1 MDYKL
6 KRAPGVYLAGF
17 MGSGKTTVARVLADR
32 LGWDFIDLDAEI
44 EAAELATIA
53 HLFETR
59 GEPEFRRIETE
70 ALRKVMRRI
79 ERGMP
84 SVIALGGGS
93 FVQPVNTE
101 LLEGH
106 GISIWLD
113 CPFETIEARING
125 ARINSAR
132 INGTRIDDDARTPEA
147 DSRPLARDRERF
159 RQLYEERRAAYG
171 LATYRI
177 DADCEVERAVDLILE
192 LPCWK

>member
-1 MDYKL
+1 MDNKL

-44 EAAELATIA
+44 EATEQSTIA
-53 HLFETR
+53 HLFETK

-70 ALRKVMRRI
+70 ALRNVMRRI
-79 ERGMP
+79 ERGVP

-93 FVQPVNTE
+93 FAQPVNAE
-101 LLEGH
+101 LLENH

-113 CPFETIEARING
+113 CSFETIEARIDG
-125 ARINSAR
+125 DARIL
-132 INGTRIDDDARTPEA
+132 EA
-147 DSRPLARDRERF
+147 DSRPLARDREQF
-159 RQLYEERRAAYG
+159 RRLYEERRAAYG

-177 DADCEVERAVDLILE
+177 DADCEVELAVDLILG

>member
-1 MDYKL
+1 MDNRL

-44 EAAELATIA
+44 EAAEQATITQ
-53 HLFETR
+53 LFETR

-70 ALRKVMRRI
+70 ALKKVMRRI
-79 ERGMP
+79 DRGTP

-93 FVQPVNTE
+93 FVQSVNTQM
-101 LLEGH
+101 LEGH

-113 CPFETIEARING
+113 CSFETIAQRITDIG
-125 ARINSAR
+125 
-132 INGTRIDDDARTPEA
+132 
-147 DSRPLARDRERF
+147 SRPLASDAERF
-159 RQLYEERRAAYG
+159 HRLYEERRAAYG
-171 LATYRI
+171 LASYRI
-177 DADCEVERAVDLILE
+177 DADCEVELAVDSILK

>member
-1 MDYKL
+1 MDNKL

-44 EAAELATIA
+44 EAAERATIA
-53 HLFETR
+53 YLFETR

-70 ALRKVMRRI
+70 ALRKVMRI
-79 ERGMP
+79 VERGMP

-93 FVQPVNTE
+93 FAQPVNAE

-113 CPFETIEARING
+113 CPFETIETRINQARING
-125 ARINSAR
+125 AGIN
-132 INGTRIDDDARTPEA
+132 DDARILEA
-147 DSRPLARDRERF
+147 DSRPLARDREQF
-159 RQLYEERRAAYG
+159 RRLYEERREAYA

-177 DADCEVERAVDLILE
+177 DADCEVERAVDLILG

>member
-1 MDYKL
+1 MDNKL

-32 LGWDFIDLDAEI
+32 LGWEFIDLDAEI

-53 HLFETR
+53 QLFETR

-79 ERGMP
+79 ERGLP

-93 FVQPVNTE
+93 FVQPINTE
-101 LLEGH
+101 LLESH

-113 CPFETIEARING
+113 CPFETIEARINSARTNDA
-125 ARINSAR
+125 ARIDGDLRGA
-132 INGTRIDDDARTPEA
+132 EA

>member
-1 MDYKL
+1 MDNKL
-6 KRAPGVYLAGF
+6 KRAPGVYLTGF

-44 EAAELATIA
+44 EVAEQTTIA
-53 HLFETR
+53 DIFETR

-70 ALRKVMRRI
+70 TLKKVMRRI

-93 FVQPVNTE
+93 FAQALNAE

-106 GISIWLD
+106 GISVWLD
-113 CPFETIEARING
+113 CQFETIEARING
-125 ARINSAR
+125 ARIM
-132 INGTRIDDDARTPEA
+132 EA
-147 DSRPLARDRERF
+147 DSRPLARDPERF
-159 RQLYEERRAAYG
+159 RLLYEERRAAYG

>member
-1 MDYKL
+1 MDIKL

-17 MGSGKTTVARVLADR
+17 MASGKTTVARLLADR

-44 EAAELATIA
+44 EAVEQTTIA
-53 HLFETR
+53 RLFESR

-70 ALRKVMRRI
+70 ALRNLMRRI

-93 FVQPVNTE
+93 FVQPVNTT
-101 LLEGH
+101 LLSDH

-113 CPFETIEARING
+113 CSFETIET
-125 ARINSAR
+125 RINSG
-132 INGTRIDDDARTPEA
+132 IEEA
-147 DSRPLARDRERF
+147 DSRPLTRDREQF
-159 RQLYEERRAAYG
+159 RRLYDERRTVYARAD
-171 LATYRI
+171 YRV
-177 DADCEVERAVDLILE
+177 DADCEVERAVDLILD